1 MNTEK
6 TSDRGGSYT
15 KSTKV
20 VDVINDLVFEE
31 YGRLIFPV
39 DQRIDD
45 DLKLQ
50 DVDDILIWYNNVNPV
65 FMIFIQRRKKR
76 GIPRKKIPACFSSAV
91 NEMQKQP

>member
-50 DVDDILIWYNNVNPV
+50 DVDDNRQLPENRF